1 MRIGTRQL
9 VAVMAFLGCVGCVV
23 AVLVAAPPPQQQH
36 KPNPVGTAKAQADQ
50 ARKEADA
57 ANAALTSAQAALKK
71 AEDHA
76 KEVRKKVEAEFDSA
90 PELVA
95 ARAQFKKYDDEFTQL
110 KGPLM
115 EQLQSQADY
124 QAALAAKEAAKKKGP
139 KEFSDAT
146 NKVKEMALA
155 AVNASAPAK
164 AAYAGKTESEAKLQ
178 ELVKKR
184 NAAMEQDSRISA
196 LKGDHDKAKAA
207 VAQAQ
212 TKLASERRQLADAQ
226 QRQRQEEQKAQQPK
240 SQPKKR
246 K

>member
-1 MRIGTRQL
+1 MKIGACQS
-9 VAVMAFLGCVGCVV
+9 
-23 AVLVAAPPPQQQH
+23 AVLIVLIGGIGFAVPAWAAGGKPQPQ
-36 KPNPVGTAKAQADQ
+36 PYPVVLAKAHVDQ

-57 ANAALTSAQAALKK
+57 ANAALISAQAALKK

-76 KEVRKKVEAEFDSA
+76 KEVRKKVEVEFDSA

-115 EQLQSQADY
+115 KQLQNQADY
-124 QAALAAKEAAKKKGP
+124 QAALTAKEAAKKKGP

-146 NKVKEMALA
+146 AKVKEMAMA
-155 AVNASAPAK
+155 AINASAPAK

-178 ELVKKR
+178 ELLKKR
-184 NAAMEQDSRISA
+184 NAAMEQDSRITS

-207 VAQAQ
+207 VAQAL
-212 TKLASERRQLADAQ
+212 TKQANERRQLADAQ
-226 QRQRQEEQKAQQPK
+226 QTLKQEEQKAQQFKP
-240 SQPKKR
+240 QPYKR
-246 K
+246 Q